1 MLALGLGLTAALIW
15 AVHDLLARK
24 LSQGA
29 ALLPIVL
36 VVLGAGTL
44 ALIGPVMVLG
54 DWSALSGAAL
64 RLALAAGLAFA
75 LAIGTLY
82 RAFSIAPARIVSP
95 IIGAYPMLSLAIAVA
110 QGRAVTAW
118 DWLSVLAV
126 VAGIA
131 VVSLTGQSEASAKD
145 PSPLPAMGWSFLS
158 ACGFAMT
165 FALGQEAARQGSEL
179 PVILITRITALAVIG
194 GLFAIHRSGFGSLRG
209 NWTLVCLM
217 GAFDALALSLVT
229 LSGRL
234 AFAEYATVASSLF
247 GVGTILLASFFLN
260 EKLRPVQWI
269 GVGVVFAG
277 IGLLSAQG

>member
-95 IIGAYPMLSLAIAVA
+95 IIGAYPMLSLAIADGKLFSAWMLMFTRRRVEVSGGGA
-110 QGRAVTAW
+110 YCCCVRHTAHHGR
-118 DWLSVLAV
+118 
-126 VAGIA
+126 
-131 VVSLTGQSEASAKD
+131 
-145 PSPLPAMGWSFLS
+145 M
-158 ACGFAMT
+158 M
-165 FALGQEAARQGSEL
+165 QGSKEGDEG
-179 PVILITRITALAVIG
+179 RY
-194 GLFAIHRSGFGSLRG
+194 
-209 NWTLVCLM
+209 VC
-217 GAFDALALSLVT
+217 S
-229 LSGRL
+229 
-234 AFAEYATVASSLF
+234 EYD
-247 GVGTILLASFFLN
+247 
-260 EKLRPVQWI
+260 E
-269 GVGVVFAG
+269 
-277 IGLLSAQG
+277 